1 MRSND
6 FCFSNRNA
14 RTSDYERDINVFFKA
29 ALLSGVQA
37 VLGNMISIVGCVE
50 NVGIL

>member
-1 MRSND
+1 MGSD
-6 FCFSNRNA
+6 KFCFSNRNSWA
-14 RTSDYERDINVFFKA
+14 SDYERDVNVLFEA
-29 ALLSGVQA
+29 ALLSGVEA

>member
-1 MRSND
+1 MGSDD

-14 RTSDYERDINVFFKA
+14 RTSDYERDVNVLFKT
-29 ALLSGVQA
+29 ALLSGVEA
-37 VLGNMISIVGCVE
+37 VLGNMIAIVSCVE